1 MHTDIARLDLANRR
15 RSLTGYCLGI
25 AIYAL
30 VVVAMYPAF
39 KTSTSLDKLIHSD
52 STAAALFGVTGR
64 ISSSGGWLNG
74 NIYANFF
81 PLILLLLTIGYGAAS
96 LAGQD
101 EDGTL
106 GQLAALPIRRTAIVA
121 QKTAAM
127 AIQAAV
133 LTITVAALV
142 IIGRS
147 FQLDITIVN
156 VASISAG
163 IFLMGMDFGLLA
175 MTAGALT
182 GRKGAAI
189 GAGTA
194 LAAASYLI
202 SSLAPVASWIRP
214 GTVRITVLLVSRQQP
229 DQPRRQP
236 WRLRGPDP
244 HRPVRP
250 RRSHARLPPAR
261 HPLTRRPPARWH
273 HPRPQQLFGEMR
285 GAISSRRWAPTA
297 QGVRPPARRG
307 FCLWGPR

>member
-1 MHTDIARLDLANRR
+1 MHTDITWLDLTNRR
-15 RSLTGYCLGI
+15 RSLTGYCLGM
-25 AIYAL
+25 AVYAL

-39 KTSTSLDKLIHSD
+39 KTSTSLDKLIQAD

-81 PLILLLLTIGYGAAS
+81 PVIMLLLTIGYGAAS

-106 GQLAALPIRRTAIVA
+106 GQLAALPVRRTAIVA
-121 QKTAAM
+121 QKAGAM
-127 AIQAAV
+127 AIQAGALAV
-133 LTITVAALV
+133 TVAVLV

-147 FQLDITIVN
+147 FQLDIAVAN
-156 VASISAG
+156 VTSVSAA

-182 GRKGAAI
+182 GRKGAGI

-214 GTVRITVLLVSRQQP
+214 ARYASLFYWSVGNSQISSGVSVGDYTVLIITGLCGLAAAMLAF
-229 DQPRRQP
+229 RR
-236 WRLRGPDP
+236 LDI
-244 HRPVRP
+244 H
-250 RRSHARLPPAR
+250 
-261 HPLTRRPPARWH
+261 
-273 HPRPQQLFGEMR
+273 
-285 GAISSRRWAPTA
+285 
-297 QGVRPPARRG
+297 
-307 FCLWGPR
+307 